1 MTSEDEINA
10 DKEFFNEF
18 RDSISVD
25 PFDDDIE
32 EEKKTSSGMAVAVW
46 LGILIGIVIAAVV
59 AWDIV
64 DPKMFIHDKTS
75 EIPLIRRDAKQ
86 VKVRPSDPGGMEI
99 PNRDKLVYRRMS
111 SVKSDEKVER
121 LLPAPERP
129 KQPSVSDEPVENYD
143 EIKAD
148 VAESILAPESVDVTK
163 DETVKVVKV
172 TEPEAIVRVKKDEP
186 KPVKKTVK
194 KTVKK
199 KVVEKKPPPVK
210 APDVKLEEAWQV
222 QIVALRSSK
231 AAEKAWKKV
240 KVKFP
245 KLLGKQSYNVVRVDL
260 GAKGIYYRLRVGEF
274 PNRGKAMELCSA
286 LKKRKQGCIIVQ
298 R

>member
-1 MTSEDEINA
+1 MTSEEEINA

-32 EEKKTSSGMAVAVW
+32 EEKKTSSSTATAIW
-46 LGILIGIVIAAVV
+46 LGVLIGIVITAVV

-64 DPKMFIHDKTS
+64 DPKMFSSDKTS
-75 EIPLIRRDAKQ
+75 EIPLIKRDAKQ

-121 LLPAPERP
+121 LLPVPERP

-148 VAESILAPESVDVTK
+148 VAESILTPESVDVTK
-163 DETVKVVKV
+163 DEPAKVVKV
-172 TEPEAIVRVKKDEP
+172 TEPEAIARVKKDEP
-186 KPVKKTVK
+186 KPVSKPVKVVK
-194 KTVKK
+194 KTV
-199 KVVEKKPPPVK
+199 
-210 APDVKLEEAWQV
+210 
-222 QIVALRSSK
+222 
-231 AAEKAWKKV
+231 
-240 KVKFP
+240 
-245 KLLGKQSYNVVRVDL
+245 
-260 GAKGIYYRLRVGEF
+260 
-274 PNRGKAMELCSA
+274 
-286 LKKRKQGCIIVQ
+286 RKNNK
-298 R
+298 